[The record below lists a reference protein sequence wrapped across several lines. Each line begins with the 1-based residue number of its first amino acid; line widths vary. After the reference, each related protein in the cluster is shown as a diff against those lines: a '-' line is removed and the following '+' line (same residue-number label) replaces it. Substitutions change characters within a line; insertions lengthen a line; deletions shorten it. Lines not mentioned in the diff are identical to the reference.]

1 MLRLLLPLAVANSV
15 GLGFVD
21 RGIFPDL
28 NAGVTI
34 SAPSW
39 SVLAA
44 PAQPAGSAAGG
55 AAQMWLRLDPKHKI
69 LTLYQAD
76 IALTA
81 YPLLGEVG
89 PPVEKPTAAPPAA
102 PPLAAVMA
110 QLRPQDATELR
121 GRVDAAPRIEISVPS
136 PAEDQDGDGL
146 VNALDVLVGAKRLC
160 LNKAAYIASYHAL
173 KYPGGDV
180 PRTEGV
186 CTDTLVRAMR
196 NAGWDLQKGVH
207 EDALK
212 KPRLYPLEKPA
223 DANIDHR
230 RIRML
235 LPWFN
240 QFLVKVPA
248 SAPYLPGDLV
258 LFDTFPQKA
267 GPDHAGIISD
277 RLGPSGKPLVIN
289 NWTEGYV
296 EQEMDLLGSVP
307 VTHRFRVPSGRTPL
321 PPLRAQ

>member
-1 MLRLLLPLAVANSV
+1 MLRLLLPLALANSV
-15 GLGFVD
+15 GLGFLD
-21 RGIFPDL
+21 HGIFPDL
-28 NAGVTI
+28 NAGVRIT
-34 SAPSW
+34 APAW
-39 SVLAA
+39 PVLAA
-44 PAQPAGSAAGG
+44 PQAAD
-55 AAQMWLRLDPKHKI
+55 AASELWLRLDARHKV

-81 YPLLGEVG
+81 YALRGEV
-89 PPVEKPTAAPPAA
+89 APPAGQPSA
-102 PPLAAVMA
+102 TPLQAVLA
-110 QLRPQDATELR
+110 QLAPEDTAELR
-121 GRVDAAPRIEISVPS
+121 GRVGAAPRIELSVPS

-160 LNKAAYIASYHAL
+160 LNKAAYVASYHPL

-180 PRTEGV
+180 PRTQGV

-296 EQEMDLLGSVP
+296 EQEMDLLPSVP
-307 VTHRFRVPSGRTPL
+307 VTHRFRVPSGRKPPPPL
-321 PPLRAQ
+321 PPLRTQ

>member
-1 MLRLLLPLAVANSV
+1 MLRVLLSLAVANSI
-15 GLGFVD
+15 GLGFID

-28 NAGVTI
+28 NSGVSIT
-34 SAPSW
+34 APSW
-39 SVLAA
+39 PVLTAAA
-44 PAQPAGSAAGG
+44 PPAGAAPD
-55 AAQMWLRLDPKHKI
+55 AASQSWLRLDPKHKI

-81 YPLLGEVG
+81 YPLLGEV
-89 PPVEKPTAAPPAA
+89 AAPGQPMGA
-102 PPLAAVMA
+102 PLEAVMA
-110 QLRPQDATELR
+110 QLRPQDAAELR
-121 GRVDAAPRIEISVPS
+121 RRVDAAPRIEISVPTA
-136 PAEDQDGDGL
+136 AEDQDGDGL

-160 LNKAAYIASYHAL
+160 LNKAAYVASYHVL

-240 QFLVKVPA
+240 QFLVKVPP

-289 NWTEGYV
+289 NWTDGYV
-296 EQEMDLLGSVP
+296 EQEMDLLASVP
-307 VTHRFRVPSGRTPL
+307 VTHRFRVPSGRKPL
-321 PPLRAQ
+321 PPLRTQ

>member
-1 MLRLLLPLAVANSV
+1 MLRVLLSLAVANSV

-21 RGIFPDL
+21 HGIFPDL
-28 NAGVTI
+28 NAGVSI

-39 SVLAA
+39 PVLAA
-44 PAQPAGSAAGG
+44 APAPPGGAPEAAGET
-55 AAQMWLRLDPKHKI
+55 WLRLDPKHKI

-81 YPLLGEVG
+81 YPLLGEVTPAPG
-89 PPVEKPTAAPPAA
+89 PPAGA
-102 PPLAAVMA
+102 PLAAVLA
-110 QLRPQDATELR
+110 QLRPQDAAELR
-121 GRVDAAPRIEISVPS
+121 RRVDAAPRIEISTPTA
-136 PAEDQDGDGL
+136 AEDQDGDGL

-160 LNKAAYIASYHAL
+160 LNKAAYVASYHVL

-240 QFLVKVPA
+240 QFLVKVSP

-267 GPDHAGIISD
+267 GPDHAGIVSD

-289 NWTEGYV
+289 NWTDGYV

-307 VTHRFRVPSGRTPL
+307 VTHRFRVPSGRRPL
-321 PPLRAQ
+321 PRIQ

>member
-1 MLRLLLPLAVANSV
+1 MLSVLLPLALANSI
-15 GLGFVD
+15 GLGFID

-28 NAGVTI
+28 NAGVRI
-34 SAPSW
+34 AVPSW
-39 SVLAA
+39 PVVEAA
-44 PAQPAGSAAGG
+44 DPAVG
-55 AAQMWLRLDPKHKI
+55 ALGQNWLRLDAKHKV
-69 LTLYQAD
+69 LTLYQQD
-76 IALTA
+76 VPLTA
-81 YPLLGEVG
+81 YPLLGEVAV
-89 PPVEKPTAAPPAA
+89 PVGQSAATA
-102 PPLAAVMA
+102 PLQAVLA
-110 QLRPQDATELR
+110 QLQPADAAELR
-121 GRVDAAPRIEISVPS
+121 GQVGATPKIELSVPS

-160 LNKAAYIASYHAL
+160 LNKASYVSNYRVL

-186 CTDTLVRAMR
+186 CTDTLIRALR

-207 EDALK
+207 EDVLK
-212 KPRLYPLEKPA
+212 KPKLYPLEKAA

-240 QFLVKVPA
+240 QFLVKI
-248 SAPYLPGDLV
+248 APTAAYLPGDLV

-267 GPDHAGIISD
+267 GPDHAGIVSD

-289 NWTEGYV
+289 NWTDGYV
-296 EQEMDLLGSVP
+296 EQEMDLLASVP
-307 VTHRFRVPSGRTPL
+307 ITHRFRVPSGRQPAPGV
-321 PPLRAQ
+321 PPLRP

>member
-1 MLRLLLPLAVANSV
+1 MLRLLLPLAIANSV

-21 RGIFPDL
+21 HGIFPDL
-28 NAGVTI
+28 NAGVSI

-39 SVLAA
+39 PVAA
-44 PAQPAGSAAGG
+44 PVATGAAAGSAS
-55 AAQMWLRLDPKHKI
+55 QTWLRLDPKHKI
-69 LTLYQAD
+69 LTLYQAE

-81 YPLLGEVG
+81 YPLLGEVA
-89 PPVEKPTAAPPAA
+89 PPAGQPTAAP
-102 PPLAAVMA
+102 LSAVLA
-110 QLRPQDATELR
+110 QLRPQDAAELR
-121 GRVDAAPRIEISVPS
+121 SRVDAAPRIEFSVPS
-136 PAEDQDGDGL
+136 TAEDQDGDGL

-160 LNKAAYIASYHAL
+160 LNKAAYIAEYHPL

-240 QFLVKVPA
+240 QFLVKV
-248 SAPYLPGDLV
+248 APSEPFLPGDIL

-267 GPDHAGIISD
+267 GPDHAGIVSD

-296 EQEMDLLGSVP
+296 EQEMDLLGRVP
-307 VTHRFRVPSGRTPL
+307 VTHRFRVPSGRKPL
-321 PPLRAQ
+321 PPLRTQ

>member
-1 MLRLLLPLAVANSV
+1 MLRLLLPLALANSL
-15 GLGFVD
+15 GLGSLD
-21 RGIFPDL
+21 HGIFPDL
-28 NAGVTI
+28 NAGVRIT
-34 SAPSW
+34 
-39 SVLAA
+39 A
-44 PAQPAGSAAGG
+44 PAWPVLP
-55 AAQMWLRLDPKHKI
+55 AAQAADAASELWLRLDPKHKV

-76 IALTA
+76 VALTA
-81 YPLLGEVG
+81 YALRGEVAL
-89 PPVEKPTAAPPAA
+89 PPGQPAA
-102 PPLAAVMA
+102 TPLSAVLA
-110 QLRPQDATELR
+110 QLAPEDAAELR
-121 GRVDAAPRIEISVPS
+121 GRVGSAPRLELSVPS
-136 PAEDQDGDGL
+136 AAEDQDGDGL
-146 VNALDVLVGAKRLC
+146 VNSLDVLVGAKRLC
-160 LNKAAYIASYHAL
+160 LNKAAYVASYHPL

-240 QFLVKVPA
+240 QFLVKVAPT
-248 SAPYLPGDLV
+248 APYLPGDLV

-289 NWTEGYV
+289 NWTDGYV
-296 EQEMDLLGSVP
+296 EQEMDLLASVP
-307 VTHRFRVPSGRTPL
+307 VTHRFRVPSGRKPL
-321 PPLRAQ
+321 PPLRTQ